1 MANNSPNLNT
11 SNKKSDLVPP
21 SISLEGL
28 TFDSEALE
36 KISAGLA
43 YRHKVFPVRLEEN
56 ILTVAMADPHD
67 VILIDEIRLV
77 SDCEVEPIFSDE
89 DDIESAIIEAY
100 GKTAGA
106 ILNEGIRGPAGTVST
121 IERQTIGDFG
131 ISEQDLLQDP
141 TVVNAVDQM
150 IIDAVRAGASDIH
163 IEPFPGEVKVRYRVD
178 GVLEEQAPPPPQLQW
193 AITGVVKIMADLD
206 VAERRLPQDGKIAKE
221 ILSLGNR
228 QIDLRVSTVPTI
240 HGESVVLR
248 ILDRQSISFGLKELG
263 MMDDNFDQFHTM
275 IRNPHGIIL
284 ATGPTGSGKTTTLYA
299 CLREIN
305 IPEVKIIT
313 VEDPV
318 EYELEGI
325 NQMQVNPAID
335 VTFASGL
342 RHILRQ
348 DPDKVLIGEIRDYET
363 AEMAIHTSLTGHLVF
378 SSLHTNDAPSA
389 VTRLIDMKV
398 EPYLIA
404 STLEGVVAQRLARR
418 VCSYCNEMYRPSVET
433 AQEMTGDP
441 NTDIS
446 PDLMIPRAVGCK
458 ECNGRGYKGRIGL
471 FEVFTM
477 NEEIRDLTLEHASS
491 SQLRRAAFRA
501 GMRSLREDGWHK
513 VQSGYTTIEEVLR
526 LTQEDELIME
536 GNS

>member
-206 VAERRLPQDGKIAKE
+206 VAERRIPQDGKIAKE

>member
-206 VAERRLPQDGKIAKE
+206 VAERRVPQDGKIAKE

>member
-178 GVLEEQAPPPPQLQW
+178 GVL
-193 AITGVVKIMADLD
+193 
-206 VAERRLPQDGKIAKE
+206 
-221 ILSLGNR
+221 
-228 QIDLRVSTVPTI
+228 
-240 HGESVVLR
+240 
-248 ILDRQSISFGLKELG
+248 
-263 MMDDNFDQFHTM
+263 
-275 IRNPHGIIL
+275 
-284 ATGPTGSGKTTTLYA
+284 
-299 CLREIN
+299 
-305 IPEVKIIT
+305 
-313 VEDPV
+313 
-318 EYELEGI
+318 
-325 NQMQVNPAID
+325 
-335 VTFASGL
+335 
-342 RHILRQ
+342 
-348 DPDKVLIGEIRDYET
+348 
-363 AEMAIHTSLTGHLVF
+363 
-378 SSLHTNDAPSA
+378 
-389 VTRLIDMKV
+389 
-398 EPYLIA
+398 
-404 STLEGVVAQRLARR
+404 
-418 VCSYCNEMYRPSVET
+418 
-433 AQEMTGDP
+433 
-441 NTDIS
+441 
-446 PDLMIPRAVGCK
+446 
-458 ECNGRGYKGRIGL
+458 
-471 FEVFTM
+471 
-477 NEEIRDLTLEHASS
+477 
-491 SQLRRAAFRA
+491 
-501 GMRSLREDGWHK
+501 
-513 VQSGYTTIEEVLR
+513 
-526 LTQEDELIME
+526 
-536 GNS
+536 

>member
-206 VAERRLPQDGKIAKE
+206 VAERRVPQDGKIAKE

-513 VQSGYTTIEEVLR
+513 VQSGYTTIEEVLC

>member
-1 MANNSPNLNT
+1 M
-11 SNKKSDLVPP
+11 VPP

-28 TFDSEALE
+28 TFDTEALE

-43 YRHKVFPVRLEEN
+43 YRNKIFPVQLEGN

-67 VILIDEIRLV
+67 VILIDEIRLI
-77 SDCEVEPIFSDE
+77 SNCEIEPIFSDE

-106 ILNEGIRGPAGTVST
+106 ILSEGIRGPAGTVST
-121 IERQTIGDFG
+121 IARQTIGDFG

-206 VAERRLPQDGKIAKE
+206 VAERRIPQDGKIAKE
-221 ILSLGNR
+221 ILSLDNR

-263 MMDDNFDQFHTM
+263 MMDDNLEQFHAM

-299 CLREIN
+299 CLQEIN
-305 IPEVKIIT
+305 TPEVKIIT

-418 VCSYCNEMYRPSVET
+418 VCSDCNEMYHPSAET

-441 NTDIS
+441 NAEIS

-471 FEVFTM
+471 FEVFMM
-477 NEEIRDLTLEHASS
+477 NEEIRDLALEHASS

-501 GMRSLREDGWHK
+501 GMRSLREDGWNK
-513 VQSGYTTIEEVLR
+513 VLSGYTSVEEVLR
-526 LTQEDELIME
+526 LTQEDELTLE
-536 GNS
+536 GTA

>member
-1 MANNSPNLNT
+1 LANNSQNLYT
-11 SNKKSDLVPP
+11 QKKKMDLVPP

-28 TFDSEALE
+28 TFDSAALE

-43 YRHKVFPVRLEEN
+43 YRNKVFPVRLEEN

-77 SDCEVEPIFSDE
+77 SNCEIEPAFSDE

-106 ILNEGIRGPAGTVST
+106 ILSEGIRGPAGTVST
-121 IERQTIGDFG
+121 IQRETIGDFG

-141 TVVNAVDQM
+141 TVVHAVDQM
-150 IIDAVRAGASDIH
+150 IIDAVRVGASDIH
-163 IEPFPGEVKVRYRVD
+163 IEPFPGKVKVRYRVD
-178 GVLEEQAPPPPQLQW
+178 GVLEEQAPPPSQLQW
-193 AITGVVKIMADLD
+193 AITSVVKIMADMN
-206 VAERRLPQDGKIAKE
+206 VAERRRPQDGKIAKE
-221 ILSLGNR
+221 IRSLGNR

-248 ILDRQSISFGLKELG
+248 ILDKQSISYGLKELG
-263 MMDDNFDQFHTM
+263 MMDDNLDQFHAM
-275 IRNPHGIIL
+275 IRKPHGIIL

-299 CLREIN
+299 CLKDIN
-305 IPEVKIIT
+305 TPEVKIIT

-363 AEMAIHTSLTGHLVF
+363 AEMAIHASLTGHLVF

-404 STLEGVVAQRLARR
+404 STVEGVVAQRLARR
-418 VCSYCNEMYRPSVET
+418 VCSYCNEMYHPSVET
-433 AQEMTGDP
+433 VQEMAGDS

-446 PDLMIPRAVGCK
+446 PDLVIPRAVGCK
-458 ECNGRGYKGRIGL
+458 ECSGRGYKGRIGL
-471 FEVFTM
+471 FEVFMM
-477 NEEIRDLTLEHASS
+477 NEEIRDLALEHASS
-491 SQLRRAAFRA
+491 SQLRRAAFRS
-501 GMRSLREDGWHK
+501 GMRSLREDGWQK
-513 VQSGYTTIEEVLR
+513 ILSGYTTVEEVLR
-526 LTQEDELIME
+526 LTQDDELITE
-536 GNS
+536 GTV

>member
-1 MANNSPNLNT
+1 LANNSPNLNT

-178 GVLEEQAPPPPQLQW
+178 GVLEEQAPPPSQLQW

-206 VAERRLPQDGKIAKE
+206 VAERRVPQDGKIAKE

>member
-1 MANNSPNLNT
+1 LANNSPNLNT

-206 VAERRLPQDGKIAKE
+206 VAERRIPQDGKIAKE

>member
-178 GVLEEQAPPPPQLQW
+178 GVLEEQAPPPSQLQW

-206 VAERRLPQDGKIAKE
+206 VAERRVPQDGKIAKE